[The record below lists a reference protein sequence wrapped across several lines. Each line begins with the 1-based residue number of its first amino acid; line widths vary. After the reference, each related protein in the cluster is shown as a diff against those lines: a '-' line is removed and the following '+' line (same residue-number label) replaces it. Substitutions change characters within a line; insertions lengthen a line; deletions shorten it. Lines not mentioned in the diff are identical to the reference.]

1 MAIKLNLGDR
11 LLGLVEAVS
20 LGAEARGSRASLL
33 EVSAEGRGQERS
45 EDELSTPEG
54 REREPEEEDK
64 LEDVVEGEP
73 VDDLD
78 EALNH
83 SEKREDDPVSQP
95 LSIILL
101 VVSEEGTKR
110 VVARDDETSEV
121 GQKLA
126 SEVEDNEEEVESAD
140 TDGGIGFGN
149 TSLLLE
155 VVEGGVLGELAVEL
169 TKVLLSLILGGH
181 CWLWQ
186 ILCEC
191 GFVKEVVML

>member
-54 REREPEEEDK
+54 REREPEKEDK

-83 SEKREDDPVSQP
+83 CEKREDDPVSQP

-110 VVARDDETSEV
+110 VVARDDETSKV

>member
-78 EALNH
+78 ETLNH